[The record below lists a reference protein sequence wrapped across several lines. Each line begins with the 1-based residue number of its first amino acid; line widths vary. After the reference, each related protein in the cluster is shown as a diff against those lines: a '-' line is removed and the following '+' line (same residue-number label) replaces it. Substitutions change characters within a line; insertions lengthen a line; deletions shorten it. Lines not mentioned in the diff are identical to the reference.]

1 LGRREEKREATRQE
15 ILNAARELFQKKGYD
30 ETSIDEIVIAANLA
44 KGSFYYHFDSKESLV
59 RALQKAIFE
68 EAANGVK
75 ERIEKK
81 ESPLKILFWFL
92 AETGHWTEQ
101 NPEFARAIFAARAN
115 KFMMGAQGRGRSR
128 GKPDFEQMKEHF
140 EHVKEHMKE
149 HFRDRMR
156 EPHDMKHDRDCKHC
170 REQHDHEHSHGS
182 FMTVLK
188 DLVAR
193 AQQANEIRS
202 DVAVEEVL
210 RVFIPVIMASQANW
224 LFKREG
230 SLVDLL
236 NRSLELLLDGL
247 KPRGR

>member
-30 ETSIDEIVIAANLA
+30 ETSIDEIVVAANLA

-68 EAANGVK
+68 AAAKGVQ
-75 ERIEKK
+75 ERLEMK
-81 ESPLKILFWFL
+81 ESPLRTLYWFL

-115 KFMMGAQGRGRSR
+115 KFMMRSQEKGKPRGRER
-128 GKPDFEQMKEHF
+128 DFDPSHMQDHEH
-140 EHVKEHMKE
+140 
-149 HFRDRMR
+149 
-156 EPHDMKHDRDCKHC
+156 KHDRDC
-170 REQHDHEHSHGS
+170 RHDHDHEHEHSHGS

-193 AQQANEIRS
+193 AQQASEIRS

-224 LFKREG
+224 LFRREG

-236 NRSLELLLDGL
+236 ERSLELLLEGL
-247 KPRGR
+247 KPRKK